1 MRLLALV
8 PLFLTLVL
16 FNKVLVNKAL
26 AQVNVGGPS
35 PVQDPAYPLRVRIL
49 TRNGSRGPS
58 GIRMW
63 GRADLFLGQQEQGFD
78 YESTCDE
85 VLMVTHG
92 DERYSAR
99 WKKQDKELEMLVS
112 KVGTGKANKCV
123 MKADLQQF
131 VYEYERGTSG
141 AVVTKPMVK

>member
-16 FNKVLVNKAL
+16 VDPALVNKAL

-35 PVQDPAYPLRVRIL
+35 SVQDPAYPLRVRIL
-49 TRNGSRGPS
+49 TRNGSRGPN

-63 GRADLFLGQQEQGFD
+63 GRADLFLDQQEQGFD

-85 VLMVTHG
+85 LLMVTHG

-112 KVGTGKANKCV
+112 RVGTGKANKCV

-141 AVVTKPMVK
+141 PVVTKPMVK

>member
-35 PVQDPAYPLRVRIL
+35 SVQDPAYPLRVRIL
-49 TRNGSRGPS
+49 TRNGSRGPN

-63 GRADLFLGQQEQGFD
+63 GRADLFLDQQEQGFD

-85 VLMVTHG
+85 LLMVTHG

-112 KVGTGKANKCV
+112 RVGTGKANKCV

-141 AVVTKPMVK
+141 PVVTKPMVK